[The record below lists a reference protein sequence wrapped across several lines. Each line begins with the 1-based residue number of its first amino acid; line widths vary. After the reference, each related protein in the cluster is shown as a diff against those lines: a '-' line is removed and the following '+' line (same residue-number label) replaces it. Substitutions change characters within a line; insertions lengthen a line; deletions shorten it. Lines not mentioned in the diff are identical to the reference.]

1 MGRIV
6 QISIIFWLKSH
17 KSMISVSIIEIKLG
31 SHTIVLVLVTQWAII
46 HFILY
51 INGYF
56 IQNKHKLI
64 AKIPTILQF

>member
-1 MGRIV
+1 MVRIV

-17 KSMISVSIIEIKLG
+17 TSMISLSIIEIKLD

-51 INGYF
+51 I